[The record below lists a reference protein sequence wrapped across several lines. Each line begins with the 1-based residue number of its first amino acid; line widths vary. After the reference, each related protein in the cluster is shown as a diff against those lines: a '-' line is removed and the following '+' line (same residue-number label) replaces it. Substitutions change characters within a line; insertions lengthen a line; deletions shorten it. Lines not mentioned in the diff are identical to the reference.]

1 MERNGSL
8 VWGMV
13 CGENWGIVEA
23 MVVCRQLGL
32 GFASNAFQVRSPHP
46 HPAAE
51 GLESCIQ
58 SYPAHLSSAPI
69 FCDSQEVESHGLGG
83 KTSSCPPLLCPLQ
96 PQVLAWVTH
105 SLDSGFGSQLCALG
119 LTTPGAHSGVSRPV
133 FCRGKPLSP
142 MAGGACGDHPTQ
154 HPRRLSSAVPSLSGI
169 RDWFCGRQLFHR
181 RGRGRM
187 DASGS
192 NVSDGE
198 QWGEADEAS
207 ITHPLLTSC

>member
-46 HPAAE
+46 HPTAE
-51 GLESCIQ
+51 GLEPCIQ
-58 SYPAHLSSAPI
+58 SYPAHLSSAPV

-96 PQVLAWVTH
+96 AQVLAWVMH
-105 SLDSGFGSQLCALG
+105 SLDSGFGSQLCAPG
-119 LTTPGAHSGVSRPV
+119 LTMPGAHSGVSRAD

-142 MAGGACGDHPTQ
+142 MGGVACGDHPTQ
-154 HPRRLSSAVPSLSGI
+154 HPRRLSSVVPSLAGI
-169 RDWFCGRQLFHR
+169 RDWFCGQLFHR

-192 NVSDGE
+192 NVSDRE
-198 QWGEADEAS
+198 QRGEADEAS
-207 ITHPLLTSC
+207 LTHPLLTSC